1 MSEKILNKEKPYL
14 FTIMVFLSAI
24 SNFYFFY
31 MMTILVFIF
40 TVITYFLNYKN
51 ITAKAFFQLL
61 GKFILYYVI
70 GVALSLFLF
79 LPVVIYLYEATRV
92 WAVPMRARRCFAV
105 LRITLNSSCG
115 GFHRAPSMGKRWD
128 TVYWRLSV
136 SLACF

>member
-1 MSEKILNKEKPYL
+1 
-14 FTIMVFLSAI
+14 
-24 SNFYFFY
+24 

-79 LPVVIYLYEATRV
+79 LPVVITYMNNARLGSSYEGSLLFRSASYYIEFIVRWFSTGLRV
-92 WAVPMRARRCFAV
+92 WGSDGILCIGAYLC
-105 LRITLNSSCG
+105 
-115 GFHRAPSMGKRWD
+115 RWP
-128 TVYWRLSV
+128 V
-136 SLACF
+136 SDS